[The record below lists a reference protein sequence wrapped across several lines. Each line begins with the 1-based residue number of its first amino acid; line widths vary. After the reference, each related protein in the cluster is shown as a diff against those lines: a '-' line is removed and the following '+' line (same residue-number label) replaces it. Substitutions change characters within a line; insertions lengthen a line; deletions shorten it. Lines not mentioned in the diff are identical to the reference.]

1 MLAVNPLP
9 DTSFVYIF
17 INSVGC
23 LFIPLM
29 VSFIMQNLFSLIWSH
44 CLFLPFFFFCY
55 LRRQIQKILLR
66 QMSKPVLPM
75 FSSKNLCFQV
85 FKSLIPLEFLI
96 ALSTW
101 IQNSHPFYPLRQW
114 LSYFLNFM
122 THTFKN
128 ENCCRFSI
136 FIIFPTNVFST
147 CTFLNSYFNLWCSK
161 QNQRINDSQF
171 TFCQCKQHSQYNFS
185 CVQVFGIK
193 LICI

>member
-1 MLAVNPLP
+1 MVP
-9 DTSFVYIF
+9 
-17 INSVGC
+17 
-23 LFIPLM
+23 LFI
-29 VSFIMQNLFSLIWSH
+29 FTF
-44 CLFLPFFFFCY
+44 FFFFFCY
-55 LRRQIQKILLR
+55 LRRQLKDIAKTDV
-66 QMSKPVLPM
+66 KACTAYV
-75 FSSKNLCFQV
+75 FFKNLCFQV

-101 IQNSHPFYPLRQW
+101 IQNSYPFYPLRQW
-114 LSYFLNFM
+114 LSHFLNFM

-161 QNQRINDSQF
+161 QNQRINDSSI

-185 CVQVFGIK
+185 CVQVFEFK